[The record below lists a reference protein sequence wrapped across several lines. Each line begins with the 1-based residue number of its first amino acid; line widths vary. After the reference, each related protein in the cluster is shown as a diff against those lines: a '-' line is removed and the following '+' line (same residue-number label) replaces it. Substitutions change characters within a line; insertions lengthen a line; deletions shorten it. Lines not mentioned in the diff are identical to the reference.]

1 MKKYS
6 LAQNLGIGML
16 AVCATVVQASFVM
29 AAHATDAPNAQ
40 AIRSSDLDLA
50 KSTDVATL
58 YHRIRTAAEAVC
70 GTGVTTGSR
79 LPSRAWQTCV
89 ADAVNGAVARIN
101 KASLSAY
108 HHQELVG
115 SKEAGKPGA

>member
-29 AAHATDAPNAQ
+29 AAHATDAPPAQ

-50 KSTDVATL
+50 KSADVATL
-58 YHRIRTAAEAVC
+58 YRRIHTAA
-70 GTGVTTGSR
+70 R
-79 LPSRAWQTCV
+79 
-89 ADAVNGAVARIN
+89 
-101 KASLSAY
+101 ASLRS
-108 HHQELVG
+108 QKTG
-115 SKEAGKPGA
+115 